1 MLTYTLRSILR
12 VIVSAGAVFGLCMC
26 FYSSVNGDWKIA
38 LINLVVYAFS
48 LVMLA

>member
-1 MLTYTLRSILR
+1 MLTSTLRSILR
-12 VIVSAGAVFGLCMC
+12 VVVSGGAIFGLCMC

-38 LINLVVYAFS
+38 LINLIVYGFS